1 MTPPSPRQNLP
12 AAAATPA
19 ASSDVGGELPLD
31 DPEGTPEI
39 AAEIRE
45 LHGLINDDNITIE
58 DVEDLDHE
66 LSSLLL
72 YQLRRDS
79 ATSVE

>member
-1 MTPPSPRQNLP
+1 MAPPSPTQNLP
-12 AAAATPA
+12 VAAATPA
-19 ASSDVGGELPLD
+19 AAPDVGGELPQD
-31 DPEGTPEI
+31 DPEGVPEI